1 VRQSEP
7 AEISDE
13 ALVERFRRGDD
24 SAFEVIVERYQSK
37 VYAIAYRMTRNREDA
52 MDIAQEVF
60 IKAHRGIARW
70 RPLRGFQHWLYRIA
84 TNMTIDVLRKRQR
97 RAAVIVDSEDFSMDR
112 GVAAPA
118 SSEDPVR
125 NLAIEE
131 LGGRIGAAIETLPE
145 RQRATVVLRYYEDLS
160 IKEIAAV
167 IGCTE
172 GTVKT
177 HLFRATGKLRNL
189 LGDLNRP
196 ENTPQ

>member
-118 SSEDPVR
+118 GSEDPVR